1 MAQLSVRIN
10 GHFYK
15 VGCEDGQE
23 PHLQA
28 MAEEVDR
35 RIGSLHAVVGHGEEA
50 QGLVLAA
57 LLLADEVYDLRHEL
71 GRMQSAAAQSA
82 RAAQAAAGAPRG
94 IRERDFARS
103 LARLANRA
111 EEIAATLEHP

>member
-1 MAQLSVRIN
+1 MAQMTVRIN

-23 PHLQA
+23 AHLQA

-35 RIGSLHAVVGHGEEA
+35 RIGSLHAVIGPGEEA

-57 LLLADEVYDLRHEL
+57 LLLADEVHDLKHEVNRL
-71 GRMQSAAAQSA
+71 QSAAAQRE

-94 IRERDFARS
+94 LREREFARS
-103 LARLANRA
+103 LSRLANRA